1 MRMMQDSN
9 GFKEEALFLSA
20 DELQLVKWYVDASF
34 AVHGDFRSHTDDAMT
49 YGTDVPISISR
60 KQKWNTTGRSSTE
73 AKLVAVD
80 LILWTRLFFDEQRLS
95 RFSQCCASRQ

>member
-60 KQKWNTTGRSSTE
+60 KQNG
-73 AKLVAVD
+73 
-80 LILWTRLFFDEQRLS
+80 ILPVGQAPRPNLWQWIMFRI
-95 RFSQCCASRQ
+95 